1 MLVELSI
8 VPLGTAGHWSDHLA
22 EALKVIDG
30 SGLPYLL
37 TPTGTCIEGEWDEV
51 IEVVRRCHEQVR
63 RSSSHVLT
71 TLNIED
77 KAGGCDLLSRNI
89 ASVEE
94 RLGRPLRRLAP
105 QASDPPPP
113 LGSES
118 LTASRL

>member
-8 VPLGTAGHWSDHLA
+8 VPLGAAGHWSDHLA
-22 EALKVIDG
+22 EALKVIDD

-51 IEVVRRCHEQVR
+51 MGVVRRCHEQVR

-77 KAGGCDLLSRNI
+77 EAGGCDLLSGNV
-89 ASVEE
+89 ASVEQ
-94 RLGRPLRRLAP
+94 RLGRPLRRMEARP
-105 QASDPPPP
+105 SDPPAPVGTEP
-113 LGSES
+113 
-118 LTASRL
+118 LTAGSP